1 MSQTTLSPVATQT
14 PPPSGRLVVDFGKLG
29 SPLSIVLIGLGL
41 LIIAVGANG
50 IRSNG
55 TVVQQMPYLLTGGVL
70 GMAFVVFGSAYLLVQ
85 NARQDRVR
93 LEAKL
98 DEVISALASLPAAGG
113 GAAASPRDVSGLVV
127 AGTASFHT
135 PGCRLVDGREQVT
148 YLTPGE
154 ARAANLK
161 PCRVCKPEGVEPVQ
175 VTVR

>member
-85 NARQDRVR
+85 NARQDRAR

-113 GAAASPRDVSGLVV
+113 GAAASPRDVSVSSSP
-127 AGTASFHT
+127 ARRRST
-135 PGCRLVDGREQVT
+135 R
-148 YLTPGE
+148 
-154 ARAANLK
+154 RAAGWSTAVSRS
-161 PCRVCKPEGVEPVQ
+161 P
-175 VTVR
+175 T

>member
-55 TVVQQMPYLLTGGVL
+55 NVVQQMPYLLTGGVL

-85 NARQDRVR
+85 NARQDRAR
-93 LEAKL
+93 REAKL
-98 DEVISALASLPAAGG
+98 DQVIAALAALPAATGG
-113 GAAASPRDVSGLVV
+113 GASPRDVSGLVV

-175 VTVR
+175 VTVQ